1 MSRAT
6 VPSSMDRWKSKNEQQ
21 PVSSTARAAARA
33 ATSRSGR
40 RSSRVLV
47 ADSGTRPRRRLR
59 RAHRTPCDA
68 LAARLLEAC
77 TPSGPSCRRPSGW
90 PSLRSRFDGKPGPRY
105 GMQLHHAYGYQEAG
119 GRQATMVHAPTAR
132 RPWGTRDQGRVVDVP
147 LRRALSAARAPARWS
162 PRRYGNSAGSSR
174 AHFYRLIQP

>member
-68 LAARLLEAC
+68 LAARLSEAC

-105 GMQLHHAYGYQEAG
+105 GMQLHHAYGTKRPAG
-119 GRQATMVHAPTAR
+119 DKPLWSMHPPHEGHGAR
-132 RPWGTRDQGRVVDVP
+132 ETRDVLWTYHSAELFQLLVLQRAGRRVVTATRP
-147 LRRALSAARAPARWS
+147 AAHGRTS
-162 PRRYGNSAGSSR
+162 TV
-174 AHFYRLIQP
+174 